1 MVWKII
7 ACLAFLA
14 VASAGTAT
22 RAQDLQDKQAAY
34 KALTGIDF
42 DPSDAPPVALGAW
55 PGGPPEVLVVA
66 ALDDADADGSP
77 GPLGTVRV
85 GLVARRAGS
94 FALVASDEH
103 ADYPEPERTITPSVP
118 CVGIDRA
125 VFRIAP
131 AEIALGVHVSES
143 LTTTSTE
150 AGASTLVL
158 YRRLGSR
165 LVPVFSASTDEF
177 TLDKTDPHA
186 RTAAMRHIVRFHLAY
201 DARLL

>member
-1 MVWKII
+1 M
-7 ACLAFLA
+7 
-14 VASAGTAT
+14 
-22 RAQDLQDKQAAY
+22 
-34 KALTGIDF
+34 
-42 DPSDAPPVALGAW
+42 ALGAW
-55 PGGPPEVLVVA
+55 PVGPPDVLAVA

-85 GLVARRAGS
+85 GLVARRAAS
-94 FALVASDEH
+94 FALVASDEDSDH
-103 ADYPEPERTITPSVP
+103 PEPERTITPSVP

-131 AEIALGVHVSES
+131 AEIARGVDVSES
-143 LTTTSTE
+143 LATTSTE

-165 LVPVFSASTDEF
+165 LVPIFSASTDEF

-186 RTAAMRHIVRFHLAY
+186 RTAATRHIVRFTSHMTRGFYDLALAEAG
-201 DARLL
+201 ARAGRT